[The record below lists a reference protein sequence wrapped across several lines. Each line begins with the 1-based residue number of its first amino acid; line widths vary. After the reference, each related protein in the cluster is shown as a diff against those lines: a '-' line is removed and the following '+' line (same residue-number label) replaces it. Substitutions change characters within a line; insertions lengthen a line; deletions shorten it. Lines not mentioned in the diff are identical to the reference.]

1 MRSDYIR
8 VSTPEGRA
16 QWELSWKGGYH
27 ERLYPN
33 VIPKVK
39 LVLKKSR
46 SKFWLCDS
54 TGSSSPLERLS
65 YYGANV
71 EKIGD
76 KVKHTDLAG
85 YPSYLEAHPIMPLA

>member
-1 MRSDYIR
+1 MITSECQHRKVGHSGSCHGK
-8 VSTPEGRA
+8 VATM
-16 QWELSWKGGYH
+16 
-27 ERLYPN
+27 N
-33 VIPKVK
+33 VYTQTVK

-76 KVKHTDLAG
+76 KVKHTDLAD